1 MKLLYVSG
9 SLGLGHITRDLAI
22 TRALRHRKPD
32 IDIWWLAGEPAR
44 SLLQQAGEQLHP
56 QASAYRSDTLVA
68 ESVAR
73 EGRLNVPGY
82 AFKAGREWLGNARIV
97 RRVLRDGSFDVLVGD
112 ETYEIMVA
120 QEFHLFTVPVPF
132 VMLYDFVGLDAMT
145 GRLTERLGVYFWNLV
160 RSADRPIYA
169 KGNSHGVFIGEPED
183 IPGTR
188 FGPLLP
194 DRRQH
199 ARSCYEFAGYILPF
213 DPAAFRDRAGVRADL
228 GYGPEPLVVCSAGG
242 TSVGRGLLELCGQ
255 AYPLLQQKLPG
266 LHLVLVCGPRIT
278 PGSLHVPAGIDVR
291 GFVPDLYKHL
301 AASDLAVVQGG
312 GTTTPELT
320 ALQRPFIYFPLEG
333 HCEQQV
339 TVAGRL
345 ARHRAGIKMA
355 FSATTPAD
363 LADAIA
369 RHLGAPVSYPPVPA
383 GGADRVADIV
393 LKQAGAATGG
403 RARGSAQITQLR
415 HRVGGV

>member
-9 SLGLGHITRDLAI
+9 SLGLGHITRDLAVA
-22 TRALRHRKPD
+22 RALRRRRPD
-32 IDIWWLAGEPAR
+32 VDIWWLAGEPAR
-44 SLLQQAGEQLHP
+44 SVLQQAGEQLHP
-56 QASAYRSDTLVA
+56 QASAYQSDTLVA

-73 EGRLNVPGY
+73 EGQLNVPAY
-82 AFKAGREWLGNARIV
+82 AFKAGREWLGNVRVV
-97 RRVLRDGSFDVLVGD
+97 RRALRGGSFDVLVGD

-120 QEFHLFTVPVPF
+120 QEFHLYTVPVPF

-145 GRLTERLGVYFWNLV
+145 GRLAERLGVYFWNLV
-160 RSADRPIYA
+160 WSADRPIFA

-199 ARSCYEFAGYILPF
+199 ARRCYEFAGYILPL

-312 GTTTPELT
+312 GTTTLELT

-355 FSATTPAD
+355 YSATTPAG

-369 RHLGAPVSYPPVPA
+369 RHLGATVSCPPVPA

-393 LKQAGAATGG
+393 LKQAAAVISG
-403 RARGSAQITQLR
+403 
-415 HRVGGV
+415 

>member
-22 TRALRHRKPD
+22 ARALRRRKPG

-44 SLLQQAGEQLHP
+44 SMLQRAGEHLHP

-73 EGRLNVPGY
+73 EGQLNVPAY
-82 AFKAGREWLGNARIV
+82 AFKAGREWLGNVRVV
-97 RRVLRDGSFDVLVGD
+97 RRALREGSFDVLVGD

-120 QEFHLFTVPVPF
+120 QEFRLYTVPVPF

-145 GRLTERLGVYFWNLV
+145 GRLAERLGVYFWNLV
-160 RSADRPIYA
+160 WSADRPIFA

-183 IPGTR
+183 IPGIR

-199 ARSCYEFAGYILPF
+199 ARRCYEFVGYILPF
-213 DPAAFRDRAGVRADL
+213 DPGAFRDRAGVRSDL
-228 GYGPEPLVVCSAGG
+228 GYGPEPLVVCSGGG

-301 AASDLAVVQGG
+301 AASDLAVVQAG
-312 GTTTPELT
+312 GTTTLELT

-355 FSATTPAD
+355 FSATTPAG

-369 RHLGAPVSYPPVPA
+369 RHLGATVSYPPVPA

-393 LKQAGAATGG
+393 LRQAGAAP
-403 RARGSAQITQLR
+403 
-415 HRVGGV
+415 GVAPMAA